1 MNHAIRSGGGPTTAN
16 GLDLAEQLPAL
27 LVRLRGP
34 EVDHLGQLLDNSKSE
49 TVARLGMDILRARDL
64 DIHQRDQLADAFVM
78 ADNERSRR
86 RTLEHHLR
94 RTRRGRALWGDLRA
108 MKRWLD
114 PSAVMER
121 LHMAIDVHGVHL
133 EILASLLS
141 ETPLENRGVQ
151 FLSLLL
157 GDPRLP
163 TRRAAAA
170 TLVSHAVRGQD
181 EITADSLRTTR
192 LVENIQNDDILT
204 ARRCLGVLPALVESE
219 AREVFQ
225 QVFEEEAAGRDP
237 FLLRAK
243 AVRAGLAGPVSWQA
257 WVVPAARADASET
270 VRCALLDGIA
280 TDQAPA
286 ATDLLRTLSRTDPAP
301 SVRTRARRLLRE
313 HGHPRVRLEDPLHRT
328 RHLPDP
334 AVEELADVLAN
345 LPVGRSRIVAL
356 PFDTNPMELAR
367 ALVFAADHSHGFTL
381 GPAAGGKVRVTR
393 GEKQVIRFWRLLH
406 EFRNPAPDKRH
417 LGDHLTGRAAHGPI
431 RVPPER
437 LGGAAPTHP
446 GQRIRDEGLE
456 SWAPW
461 LPMPED
467 CLEAADWGSLVLVT
481 SQGITT
487 LSAPRDTSARLK
499 AQWAINWHM
508 KSLADARMNALSA
521 GDPEGRG
528 RFAAGLSSLGFT
540 MDFETHADA
549 GMPTPHI
556 EQYFGGIM
564 SPLALMLGAH
574 RNTPGDLA
582 VAAGAVAVLYFSR
595 LAWAQHAIR
604 RDRGTIPL
612 VIGGWG
618 TRGKTSTER
627 LKAALFQGLGYPVLC
642 RTTGSEAS
650 ALYSPGGELQEVLRW
665 ERPMGKASIWEH
677 PTLLTRAAALQP
689 RVLLWECMALRGD
702 YVDQLQSEWT
712 RDDLSTLT
720 NAHPDHE
727 DVQGPGAEDVAQ
739 VICRFIPPG
748 APILTTEQEM
758 LPLLREAA
766 HRKEAPLRAVETTEA
781 VPRDLLERFP
791 YGEHP
796 QNLALVRALAKEL
809 GLDDEEA
816 LILMADHVVPDLGSL
831 ATAGPFRHLGRRVS
845 FTNAMSANHRMGFL
859 SSWKRAGFSGFVSQ
873 AKPDEFLVTIVNN
886 RRDRVA
892 RSRVFAELLVHR
904 ATAHRHILMGT
915 NVRGLL
921 AEIQTQLGAFLQ
933 ELTLGSDPRG
943 VQRRLNQLRNRLC
956 LVGPGALIR
965 STATRLGLDKP
976 LTMSVTRAL
985 DQTVGQPPSEP
996 LGLSDARALLGP
1008 LLPRL
1013 EALAETAQGP
1023 AFHDEM
1029 DRRRGTADLAEQWLT
1044 IAAEAMAFAAL
1055 VRFSN
1060 ATDDVQERDETAR
1073 ILAREIFLSHITLL
1087 EDSSPLGDRITRR
1100 VAEVCPAGVHVR
1112 AMGIQNIGGPG
1123 LGLARDWVHA
1133 RSLQRTLESLDDS
1146 QAAPDAVQALS
1157 NPPPACLPA
1166 LQEARSHL
1174 QALDLEENLQDPR
1187 DVAVVQLD
1195 AAIAERQAALALG
1208 RLPMSSLERVV
1219 SWVSS
1224 QLAPLWAIRQRRQ
1237 AEQVW
1242 RDLADHR
1249 ISVRRAAEVLGRLDP
1264 VEPLDSALRDDPI
1277 L

>member
-1 MNHAIRSGGGPTTAN
+1 MNHAIPTGGGPTTPN

-34 EVDHLGQLLDNSKSE
+34 AVDYLGQLLDNSKSE

-64 DIHQRDQLADAFVM
+64 DINQRDQLSDAFLM
-78 ADNERSRR
+78 ADNERSRQ

-114 PSAVMER
+114 PSAVLER
-121 LHMAIDVHGVHL
+121 LHLGIDRHGVHL
-133 EILASLLS
+133 EILAALLS
-141 ETPLENRGVQ
+141 ETPLETRGVQ

-170 TLVSHAVRGQD
+170 TLVSHAVRGQ
-181 EITADSLRTTR
+181 EEVTADSLRTTR

-204 ARRCLGVLPALVESE
+204 ARRCLGVLQSLAESE
-219 AREVFQ
+219 AQEVFQ
-225 QVFEEEAAGRDP
+225 RVFTGDAGGESQ
-237 FLLRAK
+237 FLLRAQ
-243 AVRAGLAGPVSWQA
+243 AVRAGLAGPSSWRA
-257 WVVPAARADASET
+257 WVVPAAQADESET
-270 VRCALLDGIA
+270 VRCALLDGMA
-280 TDQAPA
+280 ADQTPA
-286 ATDLLRTLSRTDPAP
+286 ATDLLRSFSRTDPAP
-301 SVRTRARRLLRE
+301 SVRARARRLLRE
-313 HGHPRVRLEDPLHRT
+313 HGHPRARLEDPLHRT
-328 RHLPDP
+328 RHVPSPEMDALS
-334 AVEELADVLAN
+334 DVLAN

-356 PFDTNPMELAR
+356 PPDGSPMDLAR
-367 ALVFAADHSHGFTL
+367 ALVFSADHSHGYTL
-381 GPAAGGKVRVTR
+381 APASKGKVRVTR

-446 GQRIRDEGLE
+446 GQRVRDERLE

-467 CLEAADWGSLVLVT
+467 CIEAADWGTLVLVT
-481 SQGITT
+481 SQGVTT
-487 LSAPRDTSARLK
+487 LSAPRNTSARIK
-499 AQWAINWHM
+499 AQWSINWHM

-521 GDPEGRG
+521 TDPEGRG
-528 RFAAGLSSLGFT
+528 RFAAGLTELGFT
-540 MDFETHADA
+540 MDFETHGDA

-556 EQYFGGIM
+556 EQYFGGLL

-582 VAAGAVAVLYFSR
+582 VAAGAVAFLYFSR
-595 LAWAQHAIR
+595 LVWAQHVIR
-604 RDRGTIPL
+604 RDRAVLPL

-627 LKAALFQGLGYPVLC
+627 LKAALFQGLGYSVIC
-642 RTTGSEAS
+642 RTTGTEAS
-650 ALYSPGGELQEVLRW
+650 ALYSPGGGIQEVLRW

-677 PTLLTRAAALQP
+677 PTFLKRAAALQP

-702 YVDQLQSEWT
+702 YVDQLQREWT

-727 DVQGPGAEDVAQ
+727 DVQGPGAEDVAR
-739 VICRFIPPG
+739 VIGRFIPPG

-766 HRKEAPLRAVETTEA
+766 HKKEAPLRAVETTEA
-781 VPRDLLERFP
+781 VPKDLLERFP

-796 QNLALVRALAKEL
+796 QNLALVRAMAREL

-816 LILMADHVVPDLGSL
+816 LILLADHVVPDLGSL

-859 SSWKRAGFSGFVSQ
+859 SSWKRAGFSEFGSQ
-873 AKPDEFLVTIVNN
+873 SKPDEFLVTVVNN

-904 ATAHRHILMGT
+904 ATAHRHILMGS

-921 AEIQTQLGAFLQ
+921 AEIQAQLGATLADFS
-933 ELTLGSDPRG
+933 LGSEPRG
-943 VQRRLNQLRNRLC
+943 VQRRLNQLRSRLC
-956 LVGPGALIR
+956 LVAPGALVR
-965 STATRLGLDKP
+965 STATRLGLDRP
-976 LTMSVTRAL
+976 LTLSVTRAL
-985 DQTVGQPPSEP
+985 DQAVGQPPTEP
-996 LGLSDARALLGP
+996 LGLLDARALLEP

-1013 EALAETAQGP
+1013 EALAGTAQGT

-1029 DRRRGTADLAEQWLT
+1029 DRRNGTTDLANDWLN

-1055 VRFSN
+1055 VRFSS
-1060 ATDDVQERDETAR
+1060 ATDDVKERDEAAR
-1073 ILAREIFLSHITLL
+1073 ILGREIFLSHIHLL
-1087 EDSSPLGDRITRR
+1087 EDAAPLGDRITGL
-1100 VAEVCPAGVHVR
+1100 VARVCPAGSNVR

-1133 RSLQRTLESLDDS
+1133 ASLQATLESLADP
-1146 QAAPDAVQALS
+1146 QTAPDAVQALCH
-1157 NPPPACLPA
+1157 PPPACLPA
-1166 LQEARSHL
+1166 LLEARSL
-1174 QALDLEENLQDPR
+1174 VQSMDLEEGLHEPR
-1187 DVAVVQLD
+1187 RTAVAQLD
-1195 AAIAERQAALALG
+1195 AAIGERQAALALG
-1208 RLPMSSLERVV
+1208 RVPMSGFARAI
-1219 SWVSS
+1219 SWLSG
-1224 QLAPLWAIRQRRQ
+1224 QLAPLWAIHQRRQ

-1249 ISVRRAAEVLGRLDP
+1249 ISVGRAAQVLGGLEP
-1264 VEPLDSALRDDPI
+1264 VEPLEGPLRDDP
-1277 L
+1277 LL